1 MIALLCFFLTLF
13 ASLFKSK
20 SRLEAENAALRH
32 QLIVLQRKTRGRVHL
47 TNGDRLFL
55 VHLYRWF
62 PSVLK
67 AITIIRPE
75 TLVRWHRAGFRR
87 YWRWKSRS
95 LGGRPRIAADLRA
108 LIRQMSAENPLWG
121 APRIHGE
128 LLKLGFEVA
137 QSSVAKY
144 MVKRCG
150 PPSQGWRTFLRN
162 HAPDIGAMDLFVVPT
177 IGFDLLYVLVIV
189 RLARRDLVWINATS
203 NPTADWIA
211 RQITEVF
218 PWNEAPRYLI
228 RDRDRVYGAAVTRRL
243 RAMGIRDKPIAPGSP
258 WQNGFAE
265 RLIGSIRRE
274 CVDHVVVLGEAHLRR
289 ILTKYAAYYNE
300 LRTHRSLNKDAPIH
314 RAIQYVGDIVSA
326 PVLGG
331 LHHHYCRI

>member
-1 MIALLCFFLTLF
+1 
-13 ASLFKSK
+13 
-20 SRLEAENAALRH
+20 
-32 QLIVLQRKTRGRVHL
+32 VV
-47 TNGDRLFL
+47 
-55 VHLYRWF
+55 
-62 PSVLK
+62 
-67 AITIIRPE
+67 
-75 TLVRWHRAGFRR
+75 
-87 YWRWKSRS
+87 
-95 LGGRPRIAADLRA
+95 
-108 LIRQMSAENPLWG
+108 SAENPLWG

-150 PPSQGWRTFLRN
+150 PPSQGWCTFLRN
-162 HAPDIGAMDLFVVPT
+162 HAPDIAAMDLFVVPT
-177 IGFDLLYVLVIV
+177 IRFDLLYALVIV
-189 RLARRDLVWINATS
+189 RLARRDLVWINVTTH
-203 NPTADWIA
+203 PTADWIA
-211 RQITEVF
+211 RQITEAF
-218 PWNEAPRYLI
+218 PWAEAPRYVI
-228 RDRDRVYGAAVTRRL
+228 RDRDCVYGAAVTHRL
-243 RAMGIRDKPIAPGSP
+243 RTMGIRDRPIAPGSP

-274 CVDHVVVLGEAHLRR
+274 CVDHLVVLGEAHLRR

-314 RAIQYVGDIVSA
+314 RAIQQVGCIVSA